1 MGENLEDLQFALN
14 TSKHASTGFT
24 PAFLN
29 FGRELEPIQ
38 TLKKDLIN
46 AEEVESQEIGKWV
59 ERLNRLK
66 IIKDEVQKNLELANE
81 RQGKIL

>member
-1 MGENLEDLQFALN
+1 M
-14 TSKHASTGFT
+14 T

-38 TLKKDLIN
+38 TLNKDLIN
-46 AEEVESQEIGKWV
+46 AEEIESQEIGKWV

-66 IIKDEVQKNLELANE
+66 IIA
-81 RQGKIL
+81 